1 VKEKV
6 KSNMGYSRI
15 KLIALIALFV
25 AGILVGYG
33 VWGLKGEKPPD
44 LKILLQQISTQIER
58 IENESKELR
67 TKMKKLEEKAK
78 KMNGVEESFENVQ
91 NSLNLL
97 IAEKKQLMEKIRN
110 YRVVYQGKDKLEGKV
125 ADLKNKG
132 LAIPSEIETVLKR
145 LLEENEHLKTLVS
158 SIESV
163 IKKGNYT
170 STDEPSKRSSSR

>member
-1 VKEKV
+1 
-6 KSNMGYSRI
+6 MGYSRI
-15 KLIALIALFV
+15 KLIALFV

-170 STDEPSKRSSSR
+170 STEEPSKRSSSR

>member
-1 VKEKV
+1 MKEKV

-15 KLIALIALFV
+15 KLIALFV

-170 STDEPSKRSSSR
+170 STEEPSKRSSSR

>member
-15 KLIALIALFV
+15 KLIALFV

>member
-15 KLIALIALFV
+15 KLIALFV

-170 STDEPSKRSSSR
+170 STEEPSKRSSSR

>member
-1 VKEKV
+1 MKEKV

-15 KLIALIALFV
+15 KLIALFV

>member
-1 VKEKV
+1 
-6 KSNMGYSRI
+6 MGYSRI
-15 KLIALIALFV
+15 KLIALFV